1 MLEILTRRRL
11 SVAWLIVPGLLT
23 LAILLL
29 APLLNLLRESLQPFV
44 SGHVGAAGD
53 RGYTLQNYIDLFRP
67 AYFLYIADTFRIS
80 LIATVISVAA
90 GFLLAFRIAHAHAS
104 TRKLWL
110 ALIIGML
117 FLSAVVRVYSINLLF
132 SPAGVLH
139 RLLFFLGISPNGARA
154 SQIMVVVGMVNQLL
168 PIAVLTL
175 IATIQHV
182 NPHLTEAAQALGASR
197 TRAHWTITVP
207 LCRRGLIG
215 AFLLT
220 YTLSLS
226 SFVVP
231 MVLGRGQVLFVSN
244 LIYARF
250 ADLANYPSGG
260 ALSIS
265 LLVIT
270 LFIVVLTARSAS
282 RSSNQVNKST

>member
-1 MLEILTRRRL
+1 MPKILKMPRL
-11 SVAWLIVPGLLT
+11 SAAWLLVPGLLT
-23 LAILLL
+23 LALLLL
-29 APLLNLLRESLQPFV
+29 APLVNLLQQSLHPFV
-44 SGHVGAAGD
+44 SGHVGATRDA
-53 RGYTLQNYIDLFRP
+53 GYTLQNYADLLRP

-90 GFLLAFRIAHAHAS
+90 GFVLAFRIARAGAAV
-104 TRKLWL
+104 RKLWL
-110 ALIIGML
+110 AVIVGML

-132 SPAGVLH
+132 SPAGVL
-139 RLLFFLGISPNGARA
+139 RKFIIFLGFAPNGAQA

-168 PIAVLTL
+168 PIVVLTL
-175 IATIQHV
+175 IATIQNV
-182 NPHLTEAAQALGASR
+182 NPRLAEAAQALGASR
-197 TRAHWTITVP
+197 TKAHWTVTVP

-265 LLVIT
+265 LLAIT
-270 LFIVVLTARSAS
+270 LIIVLLTTRVAS
-282 RSSNQVNKST
+282 SR